1 LPTVTTAAP
10 ERPRSDDP
18 GRTASRRT
26 GLSRLADGRPFPLA
40 SERARSWL
48 RAEDP
53 FVGWVASIAVTL
65 LALFLR
71 LWKLG
76 TPREFLFDETY
87 YAKDAWSLLH
97 FGYARDY
104 VDKANEQILAGHTE
118 GLWKD
123 TASMAV
129 HPDFGKWLI
138 AIGEKTFGMDPFG
151 WRVAAAVV
159 GSLMIL
165 VMVRLVRR
173 MTGSTLLG
181 VVAGLLL
188 CFDGMQ
194 FVLSRTALLDIFVA
208 FFVLLAVHCHV
219 ADRDWYR
226 ARLAALTASTD
237 GVVRSGTGPVRAL
250 FWRPWLVA
258 AGVSWGLACGTKWEA
273 VYPLA
278 AFGLLTWFWSA
289 GARRAFGVQGAL
301 VRSVLADGVPAFL
314 SVVMVA
320 LVVYTATWTGWLVH
334 AHQYEKDLSSTQ
346 YTQYTGHGHC
356 DDTRYVSDNPDTD
369 ARWPTATEPDAS
381 GLGEL
386 VQSLRSL
393 WYYHQ
398 DVYTFHTHFLNCSTH
413 TYASKPLGWLL
424 INRPVGVD
432 AQTGIQPGSQG
443 CDAPKGSDCL
453 RVITLIG
460 TPALWWGGCLAL
472 IAALVLW
479 IGARDWRFGVA
490 VVGALSTWLPWL
502 QYDDRPIF
510 IFYAVVT
517 VPFMVLAIT
526 LLMGRLLGRS
536 NAPSPRRTVGVIVSG
551 AFFML
556 VLLNFAWF
564 WPIYT
569 DQLLT
574 HREWL
579 DRIWFSRWI

>member
-1 LPTVTTAAP
+1 M
-10 ERPRSDDP
+10 
-18 GRTASRRT
+18 
-26 GLSRLADGRPFPLA
+26 
-40 SERARSWL
+40 
-48 RAEDP
+48 
-53 FVGWVASIAVTL
+53 GWVASLTVML

-97 FGYARDY
+97 YGHAQDY
-104 VDKANEQILAGHTE
+104 VKDANKQILAGHVD
-118 GLWKD
+118 GLWQD

-129 HPDFGKWLI
+129 HPDAGKWLI
-138 AIGEKTFGMDPFG
+138 ALGERAFGLDPFG
-151 WRVAAAVV
+151 WRVASAVV

-165 VMVRLVRR
+165 VMCRLVRR
-173 MTGSTLLG
+173 LTGSTLLG

-188 CFDGMQ
+188 CFDGLH

-208 FFVLLAVHCHV
+208 FFALLAVHCHV

-226 ARLAALTASTD
+226 GRLATLTGPEGRVT
-237 GVVRSGTGPVRAL
+237 SGWGPVRRL
-250 FWRPWLVA
+250 LVRPWLVG

-278 AFGLLTWFWSA
+278 AFGLLTFFWSA
-289 GARRAFGVQGAL
+289 GARRSFGVRGAL
-301 VRSVLADGVPAFL
+301 ARSAVVDGIPAFL
-314 SVVMVA
+314 SVVVVA

-334 AHQYEKDLSSTQ
+334 AHDYERDLSSSQ
-346 YTQYTGHGHC
+346 YRQYTGQGHC
-356 DDTRYVSDNPDTD
+356 KDTTYVSDHPDPSR
-369 ARWPTATEPDAS
+369 RWPTATEPDTS
-381 GLGEL
+381 GLGEV

-413 TYASKPLGWLL
+413 TYASKPAGWLL
-424 INRPVGVD
+424 LNRPVGVD
-432 AQTGIQPGSQG
+432 ADTAIQPGTQG
-443 CDAPKGSDCL
+443 CDAPLGSDCL
-453 RVITLIG
+453 RVITLLG

-472 IAALVLW
+472 LAAAALWV
-479 IGARDWRFGVA
+479 GARDWRYGVA

-510 IFYAVVT
+510 IFYAMIT
-517 VPFMVLAIT
+517 LPFMVLAIT
-526 LLMGRLLGRS
+526 LLMGRLLGS
-536 NAPSPRRTVGVIVSG
+536 STVPTPRRTIGVIVSG
-551 AFFML
+551 AFFVL

-574 HREWL
+574 HSEWL